1 MNRVTRRRLDRLDRV
16 FTFSQQ
22 HLTQVQGYIEAMKQL
37 GEQLDRVRELTTQSE
52 AGDLAEEAS
61 TARKQAMRLVIE
73 EDHLAHFVRIAR
85 SVTPSDPELRK
96 LFRMPRRGI
105 SLQAFLPAARAM
117 AAEAEKRRELLIGE
131 GLPETFGEDLN
142 TALEGYAEAVSQKN
156 SGRASHVGARADLRA
171 LTKEMGLLVRR
182 LDSINRYRF
191 RNDAEL
197 LAAWNSVQDMSWP
210 SSGKAGPAGGTAAA

>member
-22 HLTQVQGYIEAMKQL
+22 HLTQVQGYIEAVKQL
-37 GEQLDRVRELTTQSE
+37 GEQLHRVRELTTQSE

-73 EDHLAHFVRIAR
+73 EDHLAHIVRIAR
-85 SVTPSDPELRK
+85 SVTPADPELKKR
-96 LFRMPRRGI
+96 FRMPAKGI
-105 SLQAFLPAARAM
+105 SLQAFLPAARAL
-117 AAEAEKRRELLIGE
+117 AAEAASRKELLIGE
-131 GLPETFGEDLN
+131 GLPETFLEDLN
-142 TALEGYAEAVSQKN
+142 AALDGYAEAVNQKDI
-156 SGRASHVGARADLRA
+156 GRASHVGARAELEA

-191 RNDAEL
+191 REDGEL
-197 LAAWNSVQDMSWP
+197 LAAWKSVKNMTWP
-210 SSGKAGPAGGTAAA
+210 LSEKPGPAGGTAAA

>member
-1 MNRVTRRRLDRLDRV
+1 MKNTYYDLVAQTFDFPQDGFSLKDNRLLFNNIDIYELIQKYGTPLK
-16 FTFSQQ
+16 
-22 HLTQVQGYIEAMKQL
+22 LTYLPKI
-37 GEQLDRVRELTTQSE
+37 GEKIQ
-52 AGDLAEEAS
+52 
-61 TARKQAMRLVIE
+61 TA
-73 EDHLAHFVRIAR
+73 
-85 SVTPSDPELRK
+85 RK